1 MKLKVLALAAT
12 LGLTTM
18 AAQASELPDGPH
30 IVTSGT
36 ASVAA
41 VPDIA
46 TLAIEVN
53 VSAKDAASAKKQA
66 DDRVAQYLSFLE
78 KSGIAKK
85 DINSANLR
93 TQPDYDYQ
101 NGKSIL
107 KGYRAVRTVE
117 VTLRQLDKLNGLL
130 DGALKAGLNEIR
142 SVSLGVAQPDAY
154 KDKARKAAID
164 DAVHQAQELAAGFH
178 SKLGPVYSVRYHV
191 SNYQPSPMVRM
202 MKAADAAPVSA
213 QETYEQATI
222 QFDDQVDVVF
232 ELQPAQAAAP
242 ATPAKPAETPK
253 TGPVSDRNKKAT
265 SAKWLFYARGLILT
279 QHLVSVVNER
289 IGHPAH
295 HAAFRGEAVPVEHAA
310 LEQARGEIDKFAAV
324 ELFFDL
330 QMRDHTAGGALAR
343 QLHESFRRVDDVA
356 GDAARRQ
363 VEVLL
368 QERLM
373 HIVQMVEGD
382 DWRLKQRRTRH
393 AIREIALR
401 KLF

>member
-12 LGLTTM
+12 LGFSTM
-18 AAQASELPDGPH
+18 AAQASDLPDGPH

-53 VSAKDAASAKKQA
+53 VAAKDAASAKKQA

-242 ATPAKPAETPK
+242 ATPAKPAEAPK
-253 TGPVSDRNKKAT
+253 
-265 SAKWLFYARGLILT
+265 
-279 QHLVSVVNER
+279 
-289 IGHPAH
+289 PA
-295 HAAFRGEAVPVEHAA
+295 
-310 LEQARGEIDKFAAV
+310 Q
-324 ELFFDL
+324 
-330 QMRDHTAGGALAR
+330 
-343 QLHESFRRVDDVA
+343 
-356 GDAARRQ
+356 
-363 VEVLL
+363 
-368 QERLM
+368 
-373 HIVQMVEGD
+373 
-382 DWRLKQRRTRH
+382 
-393 AIREIALR
+393 
-401 KLF
+401 